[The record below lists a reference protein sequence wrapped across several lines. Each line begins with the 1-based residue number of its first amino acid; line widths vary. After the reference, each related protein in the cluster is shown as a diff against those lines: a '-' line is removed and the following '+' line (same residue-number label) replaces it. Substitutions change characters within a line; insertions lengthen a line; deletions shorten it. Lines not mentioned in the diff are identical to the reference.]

1 MILIFF
7 SFSYFYSQDSI
18 KDFLASFNANNDLL
32 KLFNINDDH
41 QISNKNQNLNI
52 LNLYYDVTPRE
63 FISLVI
69 TEMGFLPST
78 AVPAII
84 RRNICKFQLD
94 G

>member
-1 MILIFF
+1 MN
-7 SFSYFYSQDSI
+7 S
-18 KDFLASFNANNDLL
+18 DLF
-32 KLFNINDDH
+32 KLFNTGDQLNE
-41 QISNKNQNLNI
+41 KNQPPNLNI

-84 RRNICKFQLD
+84 RRNTCKFQLD
-94 G
+94 S